1 MTTAITETISASA
14 EIPRPIHNATFTPP
28 GQIATLRGSQ
38 LKEAAE
44 TLDRVAGE
52 MSTLSVAADVS
63 DPLGDVAAA
72 IRVVREDL
80 DALEALGYRDRVHEM

>member
-1 MTTAITETISASA
+1 MSTLDFTTA
-14 EIPRPIHNATFTPP
+14 
-28 GQIATLRGSQ
+28 QLDTLRAAQ
-38 LKEAAE
+38 LRETAE

-52 MSTLSVAADVS
+52 LSMLSVSDDVA

-80 DALEALGYRDRVHEM
+80 DALEALGYRDD